1 MESLDKTL
9 KNLGK
14 NISKENMVTMDNQEG
29 PTSADKD
36 CPICGGIGLLHQDL
50 PIDHPDF
57 GKLVICSCRQSKIIR
72 SKQQNLLRSSNL
84 DAFQDMT
91 FDTFSAKGHV
101 GLAEYQIRSLENA
114 LIQAKSFADAPKGW
128 ILLVG
133 NYGCGKTHLAA
144 AIANEVV
151 VRGIP
156 TYFLTV
162 PDLLDWLRFAYGN
175 PDTSFEERFEE
186 IRNVDLLVL
195 DDLGTQNSTAWAQ
208 EKLFQI
214 LNHRYIHNLPV
225 VITTNVDLESIE
237 GRVRSR
243 LKDSAIVTRCDIT
256 APDYRDSMSD
266 RSQSELT
273 TLHYHADRTFGTFS
287 LRKDERLESSALKT
301 LEAAFK
307 AAQKFSEN
315 PQGWLLLIGP
325 HGCGKT
331 HLAAAI
337 GNYRV
342 GLGDNPIFKTV
353 PDLLDHLR
361 GTFSPNSPISYDKL
375 FNQIR
380 DTNLLI
386 LANLDIQSAT
396 PWAKEKLYQLFDH
409 RYYAKLPTVITT
421 TSMMEEIDPR
431 IRSRFLD
438 GRLCKTSII
447 AAPAYRV
454 K

>member
-1 MESLDKTL
+1 M
-9 KNLGK
+9 
-14 NISKENMVTMDNQEG
+14 
-29 PTSADKD
+29 TSNPEEHSNAADRN
-36 CPICGGIGLLHQDL
+36 CPICEGMGFVHQDL

-57 GKLVICSCRQSKIIR
+57 GKLIVCPCRQNK
-72 SKQQNLLRSSNL
+72 LLSSAQDKLFQSSNL
-84 DAFQDMT
+84 DAFQDMS
-91 FDTFSAKGHV
+91 FDSFTAKGHV
-101 GLAEYQIRSLENA
+101 GMADNQIMSLENA
-114 LIQAKSFADAPKGW
+114 LRQAKSFAENPRGW
-128 ILLVG
+128 ILFVG

-151 VRGIP
+151 QRGVP
-156 TYFLTV
+156 TFFLTV
-162 PDLLDWLRFAYGN
+162 PDLLDWLRFGYNN
-175 PDTSFEERFEE
+175 PDSSFEKRFEE
-186 IRNVDLLVL
+186 IRNIDLLVL
-195 DDLGTQNSTAWAQ
+195 DDLGTQNTTEWAQ

-214 LNHRYIHNLPV
+214 LNHRYTHNLPI
-225 VITTNVDLESIE
+225 VITSNLDLDSIE
-237 GRVRSR
+237 GRIRSR
-243 LKDSAIVTRCDIT
+243 LKDPAIVTRCNIT
-256 APDYRDSMSD
+256 ASDYRDTTSD
-266 RSQSELT
+266 HSQSELT
-273 TLHYHADRTFGTFS
+273 NLHYHSERTFGTFS
-287 LRKDERLESSALKT
+287 LRKDEKLDPAVLKS
-301 LEAAFK
+301 LDNAFK
-307 AAQKFSEN
+307 TAQKYAEN
-315 PQGWLLLIGP
+315 PQGWLVLIGP

-342 GLGDNPIFKTV
+342 AVGDNPIFKPL

-361 GTFSPNSPISYDKL
+361 ATFSPSSPISYDKL

-386 LANLDIQSAT
+386 LVNLDIQSAT

-421 TSMMEEIDPR
+421 TSMLEEIDPR

-438 GRLCKTSII
+438 GRVSKTCTI